1 MPNKRSDFK
10 VDSETGPSGAVESP
24 FIYPLKRIVIKLG
37 SNLFLEKRSNQTKNE
52 WLDFFARDVLAL
64 REQGVEVILVCS
76 GAIRLGSDQLVSGSV
91 DTNLDDKQAAAAI
104 GQVELVSIFRDFFAK
119 YDMKV
124 AQILLTIEDTEVR
137 RRNLNA
143 RATFMAL
150 LRNGVIPIVNE
161 NDTVATTEIRSG
173 DNDRL
178 SARIAQVVSADHL
191 FLLSSKIDGLYNQD
205 PKENDNAMII
215 SEIGGSATA
224 VLSQFKAAHKGKQT
238 GVTSKIEA
246 ATLATQAGCTV
257 ILSKALDVNSFN
269 ALLLNDQKLKTI
281 FQASLSPNQAR
292 HNWISGHLLSSGSL
306 VVSSAGQ
313 KMIEK
318 GQGLLPKHVVS
329 INGIFQRGELV
340 SIMNQFGDEIGRG
353 LSAYCW
359 KDAVRIRGA
368 DGVALLNQLGFG
380 GRDEIIHMDDL
391 ISFTV
396 QNCPDTTAPNRA
408 GSVL

>member
-1 MPNKRSDFK
+1 MPKKQSDLK
-10 VDSETGPSGAVESP
+10 AEPESDALGQ
-24 FIYPLKRIVIKLG
+24 FTHSLLYPLKRIVIKIG
-37 SNLFLEKRSNQTKNE
+37 SNLFLEKKSNHIKKA
-52 WLDFFARDVLAL
+52 WLESIAKDVLSM
-64 REQGVEVILVCS
+64 RQKGIEVILVCS
-76 GAIRLGSDQLVSGSV
+76 GAIRLGKSTLVGASV

-104 GQVELVSIFRDFFAK
+104 GQVELISIFRDVFES
-119 YDMKV
+119 YQMKV
-124 AQILLTIEDTEVR
+124 AQILLTVEDTEVR

-205 PKENDNAMII
+205 PKENENAMII
-215 SEIGGSATA
+215 PEIGGNATA
-224 VLSQFKAAHKGKQT
+224 VLSQFKSAYKGKQT

-246 ATLATQAGCTV
+246 ATHATQSGCSV
-257 ILSKALDVNSFN
+257 ILSKALDAGSLG
-269 ALLLNDQKLKTI
+269 ALVFGATKLKTI
-281 FQASLSPNQAR
+281 FKAAISPTQAR
-292 HNWISGHLLSSGSL
+292 QNWIAGHLLSSGSL

-368 DGVALLNQLGFG
+368 DGVSLLNQLGFG

-396 QNCPDTTAPNRA
+396 QNIPTVHSPGAA
-408 GSVL
+408 V

>member
-1 MPNKRSDFK
+1 MPKKQSDSK
-10 VDSETGPSGAVESP
+10 ADPETDAVGQTTHSLL
-24 FIYPLKRIVIKLG
+24 YPLKRIVIKIG
-37 SNLFLEKRSNQTKNE
+37 SNLFLERKNNQIKKE
-52 WLDFFARDVLAL
+52 WLDSFAKDVLSL
-64 REQGVEVILVCS
+64 HQQGVEIILVCS
-76 GAIRLGSDQLVSGSV
+76 GAIRLGKNKLMAASV

-104 GQVELVSIFRDFFAK
+104 GQIELVSIFRDVFAH
-119 YDMKV
+119 YQMKV

-143 RATFMAL
+143 RATFTAL

-205 PKENDNAMII
+205 PKENKSATII
-215 SEIGGSATA
+215 PEIGGNATA
-224 VLSQFKAAHKGKQT
+224 VLSQFKSAYKGKQT

-246 ATLATQAGCTV
+246 ATHATQSGCSIV
-257 ILSKALDVNSFN
+257 LSKALDIGSFHT
-269 ALLLNDQKLKTI
+269 LLYRAEKLKTV
-281 FQASLSPNQAR
+281 FQSAISPNQAR
-292 HNWISGHLLSSGSL
+292 QNWISGHLLSSGSL

-368 DGVALLNQLGFG
+368 EGVALLNQLGFG

-396 QNCPDTTAPNRA
+396 QNLPVVERESAA
-408 GSVL
+408 L